1 MPNVPGYDSTL
12 HSSSALLF
20 CVFVLVVNYYLEHT
34 LSLQIPPVKELRK
47 LMRIQALRCHVIYCQ
62 QGAKINVIPVLAS
75 RSQALRYAFYFI
87 YIYIDTHTPQLHI
100 MTISETCSWR
110 SSNLTTQFRNCQ
122 VDYIYYIIN
131 RIFHLVER
139 KLFVSVN
146 SFGCQCCS

>member
-1 MPNVPGYDSTL
+1 LPNVPDYDLTP

-20 CVFVLVVNYYLEHT
+20 CVFVLVVNCYLERT

-87 YIYIDTHTPQLHI
+87 YIYIFYPIIHYDH
-100 MTISETCSWR
+100 
-110 SSNLTTQFRNCQ
+110 FRN
-122 VDYIYYIIN
+122 
-131 RIFHLVER
+131 
-139 KLFVSVN
+139 LFLEVL
-146 SFGCQCCS
+146 

>member
-1 MPNVPGYDSTL
+1 MPNVPGYDLTP

-20 CVFVLVVNYYLEHT
+20 CVFVLVVNCYLERT

-87 YIYIDTHTPQLHI
+87 YIYIYFIQLYI
-100 MTISETCSWR
+100 MTISETCS
-110 SSNLTTQFRNCQ
+110 
-122 VDYIYYIIN
+122 
-131 RIFHLVER
+131 
-139 KLFVSVN
+139 
-146 SFGCQCCS
+146 